1 MTPDPSA
8 AGSAAGATTADPFE
22 QFKANQRAGWA
33 FFGPL
38 ATFTTTAAARL
49 VRFAG
54 VKSGQRVLDV
64 GSGTGVVAVTAAR
77 TGASV
82 TGSDLTP
89 ELLAQAKENAAIA
102 GVEVT
107 WKEADV
113 EQLPFKDGEFD
124 VVLSQFGHMFAPRP
138 EVALREMLRV
148 LKPGG
153 TIAFSTWPPDH
164 FIGRMFILTARYAP
178 PPPPGVAPPVQWGEP
193 TIVRERLG
201 DKVKDLTFDRDLM
214 TINAL
219 SPQHVRFVTERTAGP
234 IIKMIESL
242 QGTDPAKL
250 AEFRREYD
258 ALTAQYFEG
267 NTVRQSYLMTRAVKV

>member
-1 MTPDPSA
+1 MTPDPQT
-8 AGSAAGATTADPFE
+8 AGTATADPFA

-33 FFGPL
+33 HFGPL
-38 ATFTTTAAARL
+38 AATTTPAAAKL
-49 VRFAG
+49 VKFAG
-54 VKSGQRVLDV
+54 VKAGQRVLDV
-64 GSGTGVVAVTAAR
+64 GSGTGVVAITAAR
-77 TGASV
+77 VGATV

-89 ELLAQAKENAAIA
+89 ELLAQAKENADIA
-102 GVEVT
+102 GVDVT

-124 VVLSQFGHMFAPRP
+124 VVLSQFGHMFGPRP
-138 EVALREMLRV
+138 DVTIGEMLRV

-164 FIGRMFILTARYAP
+164 FIGRMFMLTSRYAP
-178 PPPPGVAPPVQWGEP
+178 PPPPGASPPVQWGEP

-201 DKVKDLTFDRDLM
+201 DKVKDLAFDRDFL

-219 SPQHVRFVTERTAGP
+219 SPEHVRFLTERTAGP
-234 IIKMIESL
+234 VIKLLEVLTTS
-242 QGTDPAKL
+242 DPAKL

-258 ALTAQYFEG
+258 AMTRQYFEG
-267 NTVRQSYLMTRAVKV
+267 NQVRQSFLMSRATKV

>member
-1 MTPDPSA
+1 MNSETRAPGA
-8 AGSAAGATTADPFE
+8 ATLNPFD

-33 FFGPL
+33 HFGPL
-38 ATFTTTAAARL
+38 AVFTTPCAARL

-54 VKSGQRVLDV
+54 IRAGQRVLDV
-64 GSGTGVVAVTAAR
+64 GSGTGVAAITAR
-77 TGASV
+77 RLGATV

-89 ELLAQAKENAAIA
+89 ELLEQARENAHIA
-102 GVEVT
+102 GVELE
-107 WKEADV
+107 WREADV
-113 EQLPFKDGEFD
+113 EQLPFADAEYD

-138 EVALREMLRV
+138 EVAIAEMLRV

-164 FIGRMFILTARYAP
+164 FIGRMFMLTARYAP
-178 PPPPGVAPPVQWGEP
+178 PPPPGTASPVLWGEP

-201 DKVKDLTFDRDLM
+201 GRVQDITFERDLM
-214 TINAL
+214 TTNTL

-234 IIKMIESL
+234 VLKLVETL
-242 QGTDPAKL
+242 QASDPAKL

-258 ALTAQYFEG
+258 ALAEQYFEM
-267 NTVRQSYLMTRAVKV
+267 NIMRQSYLMTRATKV